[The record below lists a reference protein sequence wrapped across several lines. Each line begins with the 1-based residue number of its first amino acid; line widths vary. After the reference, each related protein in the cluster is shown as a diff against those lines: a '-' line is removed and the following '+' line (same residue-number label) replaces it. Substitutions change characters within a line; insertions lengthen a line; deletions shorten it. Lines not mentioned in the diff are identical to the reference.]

1 MMKRIFLY
9 LIILGAVLFES
20 CTDNDSFSTDSSK
33 RLSFSVDTLKMD
45 TVFSTVPS
53 STYSFWVYNNSGDG
67 LRIRQVRLER
77 GNQTGLRV
85 NVDGFYLDNTAGSL
99 VNDLEIRKNDSI
111 RVFVEL
117 TSQVNKDAGGLPQ
130 MIEDNL
136 AFLLE
141 SGVTQK
147 VNLRAYSWDAIF
159 YNQLAVKKDTTIST
173 SKPVVIYGGIVVDS
187 AATLT
192 IKAPTTLYFHSE
204 AGITVYGRLV
214 IEGDGNGGK
223 VVLRG
228 DRMDRMFP
236 YLPYDRVSGQWGG
249 IRICPSSTGNR
260 ISDADIH
267 SGTYGIICDSA
278 AFDSTVYRLSL
289 SYSSVHNCK
298 GPGIAAYN
306 ANISLVNCQV
316 SNTADNCISLYGG
329 AARIDYCTLAQF
341 YPYSADR
348 GAALYF
354 SNFTA
359 GKYYPQ
365 KSLRINNSLIT
376 GYNSDVF
383 MGEPCDS
390 VELEYYFSNSVIRT
404 PEPEFKDTLEK
415 KLRVNNVVFETKDN
429 EIQGKKHFK
438 LIDEE
443 NLIYDFHLDSL
454 STAIGKAAVITVT
467 DDKDRKARGGKPDA
481 GCYQFR

>member
-1 MMKRIFLY
+1 ML
-9 LIILGAVLFES
+9 LGA
-20 CTDNDSFSTDSSK
+20 CTDNDSFSTNSSK

-45 TVFSTVPS
+45 TIFSTVPS

-67 LRIRQVRLER
+67 LRIKQVRLER

-85 NVDGFYLDNTAGSL
+85 NVDGFYLDNTMGSL

-117 TSQVNKDAGGLPQ
+117 TSQVNKNAEGLPQ
-130 MIEDNL
+130 LIEDNL
-136 AFLLE
+136 AFQLE
-141 SGVTQK
+141 SGVVQK

-159 YNQLAVKKDTTIST
+159 YNQLIVKRDTTIST
-173 SKPVVIYGGIVVDS
+173 SKPIVIYGGIVVDS

-192 IKAPTTLYFHSE
+192 IKAPTTLYFHND
-204 AGITVYGRLV
+204 AGITVYGKLM

-223 VVLRG
+223 AVLRG

-236 YLPYDRVSGQWGG
+236 YLPYDHVSGQWAG
-249 IRICPSSTGNR
+249 IRICQSSTGNR

-278 AFDSTVYRLSL
+278 AFDSTVYRLSVF
-289 SYSSVHNCK
+289 YSSIHNCK
-298 GPGIAAYN
+298 GPGIIAYN
-306 ANISLVNCQV
+306 SNIELVNSLI
-316 SNTADNCISLYGG
+316 SNTAGDCIGLYGG

-341 YPYSADR
+341 YPYSANS

-354 SNFTA
+354 SNFIAST
-359 GKYYPQ
+359 YYPQ
-365 KSLRINNSLIT
+365 KSLKVSNSLIT
-376 GYNSDVF
+376 GYSSDVF
-383 MGEPCDS
+383 MGEQCDS
-390 VELEYYFSNSVIRT
+390 VELEYYFSNCVVRT
-404 PEPEFKDTLEK
+404 PKPEFRDTLEE
-415 KLRVNNVVFETKDN
+415 KLRMSNVVFETKND

-443 NLIYDFHLDSL
+443 NLVYDFHLDSL
-454 STAIGKAAVITVT
+454 STAIGKAAIITVT
-467 DDKDRKARGGKPDA
+467 DDKDHKARGEKPDA